1 MSDTEKQVYSY
12 YQAALE
18 KFDYFI
24 LGVVIL
30 ICGFLSKEIEF
41 QPIGSNIETIQLL
54 SLLLFGLAGF
64 SSFKRS
70 ESQISQYKY
79 NYMVLISKRERNIV
93 NLDDLQ
99 KRSHKIMEVS
109 YRYYQIRNICFLMGF
124 VVYIFSKVFGSYISS

>member
-79 NYMVLISKRERNIV
+79 NYMVLIGKRERNIV